1 MKNRIK
7 KAIKD
12 VYWGLLSKV
21 WWARR
26 NKLALRWPDNAN
38 YSIGVVTYINRYER
52 FFRPLLRNL
61 CSLFPDT
68 EIVVAV
74 NGYYD
79 KARQIDY
86 LQRITGLMSKY
97 PNVKHIQYMEGQ
109 SLSKLWNQLVIGS
122 RNNKLFIFNDD
133 LTILPNFRREVERSG
148 ILDEEVALIN
158 RSWSHF
164 LISKRTIS
172 TVGWFDERFP
182 GVGNEDEDF
191 EARLVLAGIG
201 IRSFSVKGLRNVVFQ
216 TTDFSYGQD
225 TKVVNVKYVSAN
237 KEFFDKKWQVSE
249 VNQDGF
255 VFVSILGKYARLQRG
270 METPD
275 FYPDLALV
283 HPTIND

>member
-7 KAIKD
+7 KALKD
-12 VYWGLLSKV
+12 AYWGLLSKV
-21 WWARR
+21 CWARP

-74 NGYYD
+74 NGYYN

-86 LQRITGLMSKY
+86 LERITGLMSKY

-122 RNNKLFIFNDD
+122 RNDKLFIFNDD

-191 EARLVLAGIG
+191 EARLVLARIS
-201 IRSFSVKGLRNVVFQ
+201 IRSFSVKGLRNIVFE
-216 TTDFSYGQD
+216 TKDFSYGQD

-237 KEFFDKKWQVSE
+237 QEFFHKKWQVSE
-249 VNQDGF
+249 IKQDGF
-255 VFVSILGKYARLQRG
+255 VFVSILGKYARLQGG
-270 METPD
+270 METPN
-275 FYPDLALV
+275 FYTDLV
-283 HPTIND
+283 Y